1 LHHSTRLEKGIALQ
15 ASLIIP
21 AYNEEKRLHGTLA
34 LYEKALH
41 HRFGDD
47 FEIIVV
53 ANGCVDNTVG
63 VASEAATIYPQIR
76 IVDIKEPVGKGG
88 AVLEGFRLAYGDG
101 VLFADA
107 DGATTP
113 ESLLELLDHLDRYDV
128 VIGSRRMST
137 SVITQPQPLLRRM
150 CGWGFAT
157 TVRFVFGTPFKDT
170 QCGAKVFRRAAA
182 RHLAQVVS
190 ETRWT
195 FDLDLLLSAKKL
207 GLKVY
212 EHPVVWADQ
221 VGSQLRY
228 GATTSEVLR
237 TLWAMKLRESEPLV
251 ELPALPD
258 VIPTPEGEASVA
270 QEAVA

>member
-1 LHHSTRLEKGIALQ
+1 ML
-15 ASLIIP
+15 
-21 AYNEEKRLHGTLA
+21 
-34 LYEKALH
+34 

-47 FEIIVV
+47 FELLVV

-63 VASEAATIYPQIR
+63 VAAEVAAVTPQVR

-88 AVLEGFRLAYGDG
+88 AVLEGFRQAYGDSI
-101 VLFADA
+101 LFADA

-113 ESLLELLDHLDRYDV
+113 ESLLGLLDHLDRYDV
-128 VIGSRRMST
+128 VIGSRRMSA
-137 SVITQPQPLLRRM
+137 SVITQPQPLVRRM

-157 TVRFVFGTPFKDT
+157 TVRHVFRTPYKDT
-170 QCGAKVFRRAAA
+170 QCGAKAFRRTAA
-182 RHLAQVVS
+182 RYLAQVVS

-207 GLKVY
+207 GLKVH
-212 EHPVVWADQ
+212 EHPIVWADQ

-228 GATTSEVLR
+228 GSTTSEVLR
-237 TLWAMKLRESEPLV
+237 ALWSMKLRESEPLV
-251 ELPALPD
+251 ELPELPIALT
-258 VIPTPEGEASVA
+258 TPEGESSVA

>member
-1 LHHSTRLEKGIALQ
+1 MQ

-21 AYNEEKRLHGTLA
+21 AYNEEKRLPGTLT
-34 LYEKALH
+34 LYEPALH
-41 HRFGDD
+41 DRCGDD

-63 VASEAATIYPQIR
+63 VAEEAATISPQIR

-88 AVLEGFRLAYGDG
+88 AILEGFRQAYGDC
-101 VLFADA
+101 VMFADA

-113 ESLLELLDHLDRYDV
+113 ESLLGLLDYLDHYDV

-137 SVITQPQPLLRRM
+137 SLITQPQPLLRRI

-157 TVRFVFGTPFKDT
+157 TVRLMFGTPYKDT

-182 RHLAQVVS
+182 RHLARVVS

-207 GLKVY
+207 GLEVY
-212 EHPVVWADQ
+212 EHPVVWADHA
-221 VGSQLRY
+221 GSQLRY
-228 GATTSEVLR
+228 GSTTSEVLR
-237 TLWAMKLRESEPLV
+237 SLWMMRLRETEPLV
-251 ELPALPD
+251 ELPAAL
-258 VIPTPEGEASVA
+258 PTPEGESSVS

>member
-1 LHHSTRLEKGIALQ
+1 MH

-21 AYNEEKRLHGTLA
+21 AYNEEERLQYTLEIYGDA
-34 LYEKALH
+34 MSY
-41 HRFGDD
+41 RFGDD
-47 FEIIVV
+47 FELIVV

-63 VASEAATIYPQIR
+63 AASKVAKVIPQIR

-88 AVLEGFRLAYGDG
+88 AVLEGFRQACGDV

-113 ESLLELLDHLDRYDV
+113 ESLLELLDHLDSHDV
-128 VIGSRRMST
+128 VIGSRRLSS
-137 SVITQPQPLLRRM
+137 SVITRPQTLMRRI

-157 TVRFVFGTPFKDT
+157 IVRLVFETPFKDT
-170 QCGAKVFRRAAA
+170 QCGAKAFRGAAA
-182 RHLAQVVS
+182 RRLAQVVS

-207 GLKVY
+207 GLKVH
-212 EHPVVWADQ
+212 EHPVVWADR

-228 GATTSEVLR
+228 GSTTSEVLHA
-237 TLWAMKLRESEPLV
+237 LWAMRLRESEPLV
-251 ELPALPD
+251 ELPELPIA
-258 VIPTPEGEASVA
+258 VPTPERETSVA
-270 QEAVA
+270 GEAVA

>member
-1 LHHSTRLEKGIALQ
+1 MQ

-21 AYNEEKRLHGTLA
+21 AYNEEERLPLTLTV
-34 LYEKALH
+34 YEKAMRR
-41 HRFGDD
+41 RFGGN

-63 VASEAATIYPQIR
+63 VAAEAATLIPQIR
-76 IVDIKEPVGKGG
+76 TVDIKEPVGKGG
-88 AVLEGFRLAYGDG
+88 AVLEGFRQANGDS

-113 ESLLELLDHLDRYDV
+113 ESLLELLDDLDSYDV

-150 CGWGFAT
+150 CGWGFAK
-157 TVRFVFGTPFKDT
+157 TVSLLFDTPFKDT
-170 QCGAKVFRRAAA
+170 QCGAKAFRYTAA
-182 RHLAQVVS
+182 RRLAQVVS

-207 GLKVY
+207 GLEVH
-212 EHPVVWADQ
+212 EHPVVWADRA
-221 VGSQLRY
+221 GSQLRY
-228 GATTSEVLR
+228 GSTTSEVLR
-237 TLWAMKLRESEPLV
+237 ALWAMRLRQSEPLAEIA
-251 ELPALPD
+251 ELPAMVSTLEEEPD
-258 VIPTPEGEASVA
+258 VARRA
-270 QEAVA
+270 AVA